1 MFELNEK
8 IRDLIPYE
16 PIRGHFDVRLDANES
31 FLSLPED
38 VRQQLAEIA
47 RTLPY
52 NRYPDPL
59 AEAVCQAFGEYYGV
73 YPACVAG
80 GDGSDELINI
90 LMNAFLEKG
99 DTLVTVLP
107 DFSMYGFYAH
117 MAGGREA
124 AVRKDDSLTVD
135 VDLVIRRVQEEK
147 ARMLIFSNPCNPTGQ
162 GLSREEVRRLLR
174 AVPDTLVVLDEAYM
188 DFWDQSMLPQVQEY
202 DNLLILRTCSKAF
215 AGAGIRL
222 GFVVGQKR
230 LVDVVRAVK
239 SPYNLNA
246 YTQAAGVVLLSRKE
260 EEQCAIR
267 KIRESTAFLYGELC
281 RLAERSGVLQR
292 VYPTCCNFVL
302 VKTAQADSLHRQLLD
317 RGIAVRRFPGYLR
330 ITAGSETENAR
341 VLQALGELL
350 A

>member
-73 YPACVAG
+73 DPACVAG

-135 VDLVIRRVQEEK
+135 V
-147 ARMLIFSNPCNPTGQ
+147 
-162 GLSREEVRRLLR
+162 
-174 AVPDTLVVLDEAYM
+174 
-188 DFWDQSMLPQVQEY
+188 W
-202 DNLLILRTCSKAF
+202 
-215 AGAGIRL
+215 
-222 GFVVGQKR
+222 
-230 LVDVVRAVK
+230 
-239 SPYNLNA
+239 
-246 YTQAAGVVLLSRKE
+246 
-260 EEQCAIR
+260 
-267 KIRESTAFLYGELC
+267 
-281 RLAERSGVLQR
+281 
-292 VYPTCCNFVL
+292 
-302 VKTAQADSLHRQLLD
+302 
-317 RGIAVRRFPGYLR
+317 
-330 ITAGSETENAR
+330 
-341 VLQALGELL
+341 
-350 A
+350 

>member
-73 YPACVAG
+73 DPACVVG

-107 DFSMYGFYAH
+107 DFSMYGFMPIWPAD
-117 MAGGREA
+117 GKQPCGRM
-124 AVRKDDSLTVD
+124 TV
-135 VDLVIRRVQEEK
+135 
-147 ARMLIFSNPCNPTGQ
+147 
-162 GLSREEVRRLLR
+162 
-174 AVPDTLVVLDEAYM
+174 
-188 DFWDQSMLPQVQEY
+188 
-202 DNLLILRTCSKAF
+202 
-215 AGAGIRL
+215 
-222 GFVVGQKR
+222 
-230 LVDVVRAVK
+230 
-239 SPYNLNA
+239 
-246 YTQAAGVVLLSRKE
+246 
-260 EEQCAIR
+260 
-267 KIRESTAFLYGELC
+267 
-281 RLAERSGVLQR
+281 
-292 VYPTCCNFVL
+292 
-302 VKTAQADSLHRQLLD
+302 
-317 RGIAVRRFPGYLR
+317 
-330 ITAGSETENAR
+330 
-341 VLQALGELL
+341 
-350 A
+350 